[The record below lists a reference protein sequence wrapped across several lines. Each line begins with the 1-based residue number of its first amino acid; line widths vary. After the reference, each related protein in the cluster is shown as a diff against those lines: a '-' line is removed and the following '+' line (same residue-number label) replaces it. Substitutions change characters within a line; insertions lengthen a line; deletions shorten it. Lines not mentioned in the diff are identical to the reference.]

1 MKMHPS
7 EFAKLT
13 GVSVR
18 TLHYYDEI
26 GLLRPAAVDDN
37 NGYRCYDER
46 SLERMQEI
54 LFYRELD
61 FPLKSISMILSSE
74 NYDRKDALSK
84 QKQLLVLKKERLER
98 LISAID
104 SAVKGEKID
113 MSTFDNSEF
122 ETLRSKYEQEAKEKW
137 GNTAAY
143 KEFEEKSKDRTPE
156 KQSMINEEMDRL
168 IGEFAELMG
177 TGAAPSGDKAKA
189 LVKKWQDYISRNFY
203 TCTDEIL
210 CGLGEMYSADER
222 FRKNIDRH
230 GEGTACFMTDAI
242 KEYCAKKS

>member
-26 GLLRPAAVDDN
+26 GLLRPASVDDN
-37 NGYRCYDER
+37 NGYRCYDEC

-61 FPLKSISMILSSE
+61 FPLKRISVILSSE

-84 QKQLLVLKKERLER
+84 QKQLLLLKKKRLER

-104 SAVKGEKID
+104 SAVKGEKIN
-113 MSTFDNSEF
+113 MSTFGNSEF
-122 ETLRSKYEQEAKEKW
+122 EALRSKYEQEAKKKW
-137 GNTAAY
+137 GDTAAY
-143 KEFEEKSKDRTPE
+143 KEFEEKSKDLTPQ
-156 KQSMINEEMDRL
+156 KQSVINAEMDKL
-168 IGEFAELMG
+168 IGEFAELMV
-177 TGAAPSGDKAKA
+177 TGAAPSGDDAKSI
-189 LVKKWQDYISRNFY
+189 VKKWQDCISRNFY

-222 FRKNIDRH
+222 FRQNIDSR
-230 GEGTACFMTDAI
+230 GEGMACFMSKAI
-242 KEYCAKKS
+242 KEYCAKRS